1 MRGSTFFIIPTMK
14 FSVSK
19 EKLLDGLQTVQN
31 VVSTR
36 TTLPILS
43 NVLLQ
48 ADEGQLHFTTSDLDV
63 GIRASV
69 EAEVEKTGA
78 TTLPARRLLSI
89 VRALPVDEIT
99 LEVDSKNVASIRSGP
114 SFFKILG
121 LPEEEFPPLP
131 KFENAKT
138 FTLRQKDLRDALRKT
153 AYAIST
159 DETRYVLNGILFS
172 FRDSKLTLVATD
184 GRRLALVDIEL
195 EFPRNHEGEVIIP
208 SKAIG
213 ELQRLLTDD
222 GEIKL
227 SIGDNQAAFEV
238 NGTLLVSKLIEGNY
252 PNYRQVIP
260 AETKERVPLERGIFL
275 DAVNRVSLLSSEKS
289 NSVKLIFTKNNLEIT
304 ANTPDVGEARESLP
318 ITYKGKDLSIA
329 FNPEFLM
336 APLKNL
342 TVDEVY
348 LDLIDEMSPGVVKI
362 QGPFLYVIMPMRIS

>member
-1 MRGSTFFIIPTMK
+1 MK

-19 EKLLDGLQTVQN
+19 EKLLEGLQTVQN

-48 ADEGQLHFTTSDLDV
+48 ATDGQLRFTTSDLDV
-63 GIRASV
+63 GIRSAV
-69 EAEVEKTGA
+69 EVAVEKPGA

-89 VRALPVDEIT
+89 VRELPTSEIT
-99 LEVDSKNVASIRSGP
+99 VEVDSKNVASIRSGP

-153 AYAIST
+153 SYAIST

-172 FRDSKLTLVATD
+172 FRDNKLTLVATD

-195 EFPRNHEGEVIIP
+195 EFPRSHEGDVIIP
-208 SKAIG
+208 SKTVSEIA
-213 ELQRLLTDD
+213 RLLTDD
-222 GEIKL
+222 GEIKISL
-227 SIGDNQAAFEV
+227 GENQAAFEV

-260 AETKERVPLERGIFL
+260 AETKERVTLERVLFH
-275 DAVNRVSLLSSEKS
+275 DAVHRVSLLASEKS
-289 NSVKLIFTKNNLEIT
+289 NSVKLVFTKNNLEIA
-304 ANTPDVGEARESLP
+304 ANTPDVGEARESLA
-318 ITYKGKDLSIA
+318 IAYKGRDLAIA

-342 TVDEVY
+342 TVDEVF